1 MAVRGK
7 CFKCGD
13 QEFRVESDNTFR
25 LGVPWLSSFYQRE
38 IEYACTICG
47 EVRRWSP
54 TLFNLRN
61 GQASASLRP
70 PSDDDVVERK
80 RAHVSHYSPGK
91 DLMSIQYPAVF
102 RDTENVLLPVSEG
115 NVQDATSV
123 DRYGDPDLM
132 ADFAEEYIRQ
142 FCAIM
147 PTGRLPGSLKEIM
160 PALLLLV
167 TAVELALK
175 AYLIRSEK
183 SVGRGHSL
191 VDLYSRL
198 DPAHREE
205 VERRLANSETSAALL
220 VMKIDAPKVADI
232 LRLYSQTYGG
242 ESSVYMDV
250 RYYAEPTTNLHR
262 GSNLVK
268 SNTPYPI
275 FLPDVVRALIDTYRH
290 HSGFERLR
298 RLGADLL
305 EGVRDSG
312 NDNHGHWGLVPSSL
326 GMVVVSVSQSAG
338 MDAKD
343 ESLKVYE
350 GFKKSHPTGFT
361 ADWMYGGN
369 TLLFYRVGGQEFL
382 DGETHLDGLECR
394 IWSKRR
400 MGLHSRELNRLAD
413 ALDAATKGEDRLGQ
427 LSP

>member
-7 CFKCGD
+7 CFKCGE
-13 QEFRVESDNTFR
+13 QEFRVESDNAFR
-25 LGVPWLSSFYQRE
+25 LGVPWLSSFFQRE
-38 IEYACTICG
+38 VEYACTICG
-47 EVRRWSP
+47 EVRQWSP
-54 TLFNLRN
+54 TLFNVGN
-61 GQASASLRP
+61 GQPSISLRP
-70 PSDDDVVERK
+70 PSDDDVVEHK
-80 RAHVSHYSPGK
+80 HALVSNHPSGK

-132 ADFAEEYIRQ
+132 ADFAEEYLRQ
-142 FCAIM
+142 FYAIM

-167 TAVELALK
+167 TAVELTLK

-183 SVGRGHSL
+183 SFGRGHFL

-198 DPAHREE
+198 DPAHREGA
-205 VERRLANSETSAALL
+205 ERRLADSETSAALL
-220 VMKIDAPKVADI
+220 ALRVDPPKITDI

-250 RYYAEPTTNLHR
+250 RYYAEPTTRLHR
-262 GSNLVK
+262 GSNLLK

-275 FLPDVVRALIDTYRH
+275 FLPDVVRALIETYRH

-298 RLGADLL
+298 RLGADIL

-312 NDNHGHWGLVPSSL
+312 SDNHGHWGLVPSSL
-326 GMVVVSVSQSAG
+326 GLVVVSVSQRAG
-338 MDAKD
+338 MDAKE

-369 TLLFYRVGGQEFL
+369 TLFFYRVGGQGFL
-382 DGETHLDGLECR
+382 DGETLIDGLECMV
-394 IWSKRR
+394 WSKGR

-413 ALDAATKGEDRLGQ
+413 ALEAASKGEDRLGQ
-427 LSP
+427 LNP

>member
-7 CFKCGD
+7 CSKCGD
-13 QEFRVESDNTFR
+13 QEFRVKSDNAFR
-25 LGVPWLSSFYQRE
+25 LGVSWLSSFVLRE
-38 IEYACTICG
+38 VEYACTICG
-47 EVRRWSP
+47 EVRQWSP
-54 TLFNLRN
+54 TLFNLGN
-61 GQASASLRP
+61 SQPPISLRP
-70 PSDDDVVERK
+70 PSDDDAVERK
-80 RAHVSHYSPGK
+80 HAHIWHHPSVK
-91 DLMSIQYPAVF
+91 DVVSIQYPAVF

-115 NVQDATSV
+115 NIQDATSV
-123 DRYGDPDLM
+123 DSYGDPDLM
-132 ADFAEEYIRQ
+132 ADFAEEYLRQ
-142 FCAIM
+142 FYAIM
-147 PTGRLPGSLKEIM
+147 PVGRLPGSLKEIM

-167 TAVELALK
+167 TGAELALK

-183 SVGRGHSL
+183 PFGRVHSL
-191 VDLYSRL
+191 VDLFGRL
-198 DPAHREE
+198 DPAHCEE
-205 VERRLANSETSAALL
+205 VERRLANSETCAALL
-220 VMKIDAPKVADI
+220 MLKVDAPKVKDV

-250 RYYAEPTTNLHR
+250 RYYAEPTTKFHG
-262 GSNLVK
+262 GSNLLK

-312 NDNHGHWGLVPSSL
+312 NENHGHWGLVPSSL
-326 GMVVVSVSQSAG
+326 GLVVVSVPQRVG

-350 GFKKSHPTGFT
+350 RFKKSHPTGFT

-369 TLLFYRVGGQEFL
+369 TPFSSIGPWGRVFL
-382 DGETHLDGLECR
+382 
-394 IWSKRR
+394 
-400 MGLHSRELNRLAD
+400 MARLSSM
-413 ALDAATKGEDRLGQ
+413 ALSAGFGTKEGWAFIPGN
-427 LSP
+427 